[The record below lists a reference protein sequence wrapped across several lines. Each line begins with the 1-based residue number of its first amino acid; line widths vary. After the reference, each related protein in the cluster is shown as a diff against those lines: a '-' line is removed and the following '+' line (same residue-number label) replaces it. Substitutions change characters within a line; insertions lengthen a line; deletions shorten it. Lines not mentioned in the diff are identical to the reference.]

1 MRSRAP
7 EESLAAKE
15 PVRRRGGDRA
25 DRGLLGDVVGESTIL
40 LGEVEDIER
49 IIHDDESVVSRRGV

>member
-15 PVRRRGGDRA
+15 PVRRHRGDRA
-25 DRGLLGDVVGESTIL
+25 DRGLLGDVVVESTSL
-40 LGEVEDIER
+40 LGDVEDIEW
-49 IIHDDESVVSRRGV
+49 ITHDESVVSR